1 MTEERYLTGY
11 CRQLDAGRMV
21 EVLVEDGRVTEVDCC
36 YGVCAFEGSCT
47 VAKAIEEWK
56 AKSGCEG

>member
-1 MTEERYLTGY
+1 
-11 CRQLDAGRMV
+11 MV

-56 AKSGCEG
+56 AKAGCEG